1 MHHADTGWRV
11 GTVVTVLRIGS
22 GGRLLSAYNMAKVL
36 NVQLSVCKYVF
47 CPAASASQ
55 LGDSQL
61 FASAYSQQF
70 MTFM

>member
-22 GGRLLSAYNMAKVL
+22 GGRLLSAYNMANVL

-47 CPAASASQ
+47 CPAASASRS
-55 LGDSQL
+55 GDSRS
-61 FASAYSQQF
+61 FDSAYSLQF
-70 MTFM
+70 LTFM